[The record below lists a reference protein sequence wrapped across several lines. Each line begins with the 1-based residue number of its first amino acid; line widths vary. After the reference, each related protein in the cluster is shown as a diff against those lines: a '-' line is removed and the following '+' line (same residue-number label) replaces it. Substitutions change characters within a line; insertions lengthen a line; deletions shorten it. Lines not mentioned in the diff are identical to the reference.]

1 MSTKSRRTPIQRPR
15 DVEEATE
22 VTSLVGRSKS
32 KARGAWQ
39 ITCAF
44 LRLNY
49 CNLLL
54 PIVPV
59 ALIAGILHINPV
71 AVFILNFLAIVP
83 LASLLSDATEELAE
97 HVGHTLG
104 GLLNATFGNAT
115 ELIISIFALKRGE
128 IRIVQASML
137 GSILSN
143 MLLVLG
149 MCFFFGGIGR
159 HEQMFN
165 NTAAS
170 TMASLM
176 AVASASLII
185 PAALYQ
191 TLVPTKEPKFDSILQ
206 LSRATSI
213 VILILYMMYIY
224 FQFFSHHDLFTDDG
238 KSHES
243 ATQGSSTNGSST
255 NGSSTNGSCAN
266 GSSTN
271 GTFTNGSST
280 NGRPAA
286 NSTPSEPEHAPVLT
300 RNQAAAV
307 LLITTVIVSFCADF
321 LVGTIDNIVDAA
333 GLSKTFIGLILI
345 PIVGN
350 AAEHVTSVVV
360 AIDDKMNL
368 AVNIALGSGLQ
379 IALLVTPFLVILG
392 WIIGQPM
399 SLYFQTFETVVF
411 FVSVLVANYLILD
424 GRSNYLEGA
433 MLIGIYII
441 IAVSFYVYP
450 DSAVD
455 NGFGPH

>member
-1 MSTKSRRTPIQRPR
+1 MSISRRQQLQDEESPILNGNQH
-15 DVEEATE
+15 VGEH
-22 VTSLVGRSKS
+22 TSLLTKGRRQAGS
-32 KARGAWQ
+32 AWN
-39 ITCAF
+39 TTYNF
-44 LRLNY
+44 LSLNY
-49 CNLLL
+49 CNVLL
-54 PIVPV
+54 PIVPI
-59 ALIAGILHINPV
+59 ALIVGKLNVNPIAIFV
-71 AVFILNFLAIVP
+71 LNFLAIIP

-115 ELIISIFALKRGE
+115 ELIISIFALIKGE

-143 MLLVLG
+143 LLLVLG
-149 MCFFFGGIGR
+149 MCFFFGGIR
-159 HEQMFN
+159 HKEQTFN

-191 TLVPTKEPKFDSILQ
+191 TLAFTKEPSFDSVLQ
-206 LSRATSI
+206 LSHYTAI
-213 VILILYMMYIY
+213 VILILYLMYIY
-224 FQFFSHHDLFTDDG
+224 FQFYSHHHFFT
-238 KSHES
+238 
-243 ATQGSSTNGSST
+243 
-255 NGSSTNGSCAN
+255 
-266 GSSTN
+266 
-271 GTFTNGSST
+271 
-280 NGRPAA
+280 
-286 NSTPSEPEHAPVLT
+286 EPGGDEHQHPEVLT

-307 LLITTVIVSFCADF
+307 LLLATVVVSFCADN
-321 LVGTIDNIVDAA
+321 LVDTIDNLVDAA

-350 AAEHVTSVVV
+350 AAEHVSSVVV
-360 AIDDKMNL
+360 AMENKMNL

-379 IALLVTPFLVILG
+379 IALLVTPLLVILG

-411 FVSVLVANYLILD
+411 FVSVLVANYLIQD
-424 GRSNYLEGA
+424 GKSNYLEGA
-433 MLIGIYII
+433 MLLGISQVKQLYRYFI

-450 DSAVD
+450 DSAVG
-455 NGFGPH
+455 NSLGPQ

>member
-1 MSTKSRRTPIQRPR
+1 MTRRPSTIH
-15 DVEEATE
+15 DVEAATE
-22 VTSLVGRSKS
+22 HTGLLRKS
-32 KARGAWQ
+32 KTKASSAWH
-39 ITCAF
+39 ITCSF

-49 CNLLL
+49 CNFLL

-71 AVFILNFLAIVP
+71 AVFVLNFLAIVP

-115 ELIISIFALKRGE
+115 ELIISIFALKKGE

-149 MCFFFGGIGR
+149 MCFFFGGLGR
-159 HEQMFN
+159 KEQEFN

-191 TLVPTKEPKFDSILQ
+191 TLVPTKEPKFDSILH
-206 LSRATSI
+206 LSRATAI
-213 VILILYMMYIY
+213 VILILYIMYIY
-224 FQFFSHHDLFTDDG
+224 FQFFSHHELFT
-238 KSHES
+238 EQP
-243 ATQGSSTNGSST
+243 ATEGGSSTNGSY
-255 NGSSTNGSCAN
+255 AN
-266 GSSTN
+266 GSSTHGSSPN
-271 GTFTNGSST
+271 GSLQNGSSNGSLQNGSST
-280 NGRPAA
+280 PGRVDC
-286 NSTPSEPEHAPVLT
+286 TPCEQEHKPVLT

-307 LLITTVIVSFCADF
+307 LLVTTVIVSFCADF

-360 AIDDKMNL
+360 AIENKMNL

-379 IALLVTPFLVILG
+379 IALLVTPLLVILG

-411 FVSVLVANYLILD
+411 FVSVLVANSLILD
-424 GRSNYLEGA
+424 GKSNYLEGA

-450 DSAVD
+450 DSAID
-455 NGFGPH
+455 NGFGPQ

>member
-1 MSTKSRRTPIQRPR
+1 MSRRRPQNPIN
-15 DVEEATE
+15 DEEASHNE
-22 VTSLVGRSKS
+22 RTSLLRKGRC
-32 KARGAWQ
+32 KASSAWHT
-39 ITCAF
+39 TCAF
-44 LRLNY
+44 LGLNY
-49 CNLLL
+49 CNVLL

-59 ALIAGILHINPV
+59 ALVVGILDINPI
-71 AVFILNFLAIVP
+71 AVFVLNFLAIVP
-83 LASLLSDATEELAE
+83 LASLLSDATEELAD

-115 ELIISIFALKRGE
+115 ELIISIFALRKGE

-149 MCFFFGGIGR
+149 MCFFFGGLGR
-159 HEQMFN
+159 FEQTFN

-191 TLVPTKEPKFDSILQ
+191 TIALTKEPNFDSILQ
-206 LSRATSI
+206 LSRATAI
-213 VILILYMMYIY
+213 VILILYIMYIY
-224 FQFFSHHDLFTDDG
+224 FQFFSHHKLFTEEG
-238 KSHES
+238 NERSTESTEGPQASQVSH
-243 ATQGSSTNGSST
+243 
-255 NGSSTNGSCAN
+255 
-266 GSSTN
+266 
-271 GTFTNGSST
+271 T
-280 NGRPAA
+280 NGRNATTAP
-286 NSTPSEPEHAPVLT
+286 NGTSSSSETQHNPVLT

-307 LLITTVIVSFCADF
+307 LLLTTVFVSFCADY

-360 AIDDKMNL
+360 AIEGKMNL

-379 IALLVTPFLVILG
+379 IALLVTPLLVILG

-424 GRSNYLEGA
+424 GKSNYLEGA
-433 MLIGIYII
+433 MLIGIYVI

-450 DSAVD
+450 DSAV
-455 NGFGPH
+455 NGFGSQ

>member
-1 MSTKSRRTPIQRPR
+1 MSRRTPYTSI
-15 DVEEATE
+15 DEEASRNGRADE
-22 VTSLVGRSKS
+22 RTSLIWKS
-32 KARGAWQ
+32 KRRARSAGRT
-39 ITCAF
+39 TCAF

-49 CNLLL
+49 CNVLL

-59 ALIAGILHINPV
+59 ALVFGFLDINPV
-71 AVFILNFLAIVP
+71 AVFVLNFLAIVP
-83 LASLLSDATEELAE
+83 LASVLSDATEELAE

-115 ELIISIFALKRGE
+115 ELIISIFALRKGE

-149 MCFFFGGIGR
+149 MCFFFGGLGR
-159 HEQMFN
+159 DEQTFN

-191 TLVPTKEPKFDSILQ
+191 TTKEPNFDSILQ
-206 LSRATSI
+206 LSRATAI
-213 VILILYMMYIY
+213 VILILYLMYIY
-224 FQFFSHHDLFTDDG
+224 FQFFSHHRLFTEDG
-238 KSHES
+238 GATILTGEAQ
-243 ATQGSSTNGSST
+243 ATQGQP
-255 NGSSTNGSCAN
+255 
-266 GSSTN
+266 
-271 GTFTNGSST
+271 T
-280 NGRPAA
+280 NGR
-286 NSTPSEPEHAPVLT
+286 STTTTATATPNEAPHDTVLT
-300 RNQAAAV
+300 RNQAALV
-307 LLITTVIVSFCADF
+307 LLSATVIVSVCADY
-321 LVGTIDNIVDAA
+321 LIKTIDNIVDAV

-360 AIDDKMNL
+360 AREDKMNL

-379 IALLVTPFLVILG
+379 IALLVTPLLVILG

-424 GRSNYLEGA
+424 GKSNYLEGA

-450 DSAVD
+450 DNAGN

>member
-1 MSTKSRRTPIQRPR
+1 MLGKWKREASMSRRGTQIRR
-15 DVEEATE
+15 NDEEASANGCPNE
-22 VTSLVGRSKS
+22 LSNLLGKGKD
-32 KARGAWQ
+32 KASSAWH
-39 ITCAF
+39 TARDF

-49 CNLLL
+49 CNVLL
-54 PIVPV
+54 PVVPV
-59 ALIAGILHINPV
+59 ALVFGILDINPI
-71 AVFILNFLAIVP
+71 AVFVLNFLAIVP

-115 ELIISIFALKRGE
+115 ELIISIFALRRGE

-149 MCFFFGGIGR
+149 MCFFFGGLGR
-159 HEQMFN
+159 FEQTFN

-176 AVASASLII
+176 AVASASLVI

-191 TLVPTKEPKFDSILQ
+191 TIALTKEPNFDSILQ
-206 LSRATSI
+206 LSRATAI
-213 VILILYMMYIY
+213 VILILYLMYIY
-224 FQFFSHHDLFTDDG
+224 FQFFTHSELFGATETTEDAQ
-238 KSHES
+238 
-243 ATQGSSTNGSST
+243 ATQGQP
-255 NGSSTNGSCAN
+255 
-266 GSSTN
+266 
-271 GTFTNGSST
+271 T
-280 NGRPAA
+280 NGRSTATT
-286 NSTPSEPEHAPVLT
+286 NNTTPSETQHDTVLT
-300 RNQAAAV
+300 RNQAAVV
-307 LLITTVIVSFCADF
+307 LLLTTVIVSFCADH
-321 LVGTIDNIVDAA
+321 LIGTIDSIVDAA

-360 AIDDKMNL
+360 AMEDKMNL

-379 IALLVTPFLVILG
+379 IALLVTPLLVILG

-424 GRSNYLEGA
+424 GKSNYLEGA
-433 MLIGIYII
+433 MLIGIYVI

-450 DSAVD
+450 DSAVS
-455 NGFGPH
+455 NGFSPH

>member
-1 MSTKSRRTPIQRPR
+1 MSRRTQILPLGDP
-15 DVEEATE
+15 EAVHIDE
-22 VTSLVGRSKS
+22 RSSLLGKS
-32 KARGAWQ
+32 KHKATSAWH

-49 CNLLL
+49 CNVLL
-54 PIVPV
+54 PVVPV
-59 ALIAGILHINPV
+59 ALVFGFLNINPV
-71 AVFILNFLAIVP
+71 AVFVLNFLAIVP
-83 LASLLSDATEELAE
+83 LASVLSDATEELAE

-115 ELIISIFALKRGE
+115 ELIISIFALRKGE

-143 MLLVLG
+143 ILLVLG
-149 MCFFFGGIGR
+149 MCFFFGGLGR
-159 HEQMFN
+159 SEQTFN

-176 AVASASLII
+176 TVASASLII

-191 TLVPTKEPKFDSILQ
+191 TIAPTKEPKFDSILQ
-206 LSRATSI
+206 LSRATAI
-213 VILILYMMYIY
+213 VILILYLMYIY
-224 FQFFSHHDLFTDDG
+224 FQFFSHHKFFTEDEAATQNTQG
-238 KSHES
+238 QPTNGETITTS
-243 ATQGSSTNGSST
+243 ATTTSRETLHDT
-255 NGSSTNGSCAN
+255 
-266 GSSTN
+266 
-271 GTFTNGSST
+271 
-280 NGRPAA
+280 
-286 NSTPSEPEHAPVLT
+286 VLT
-300 RNQAAAV
+300 RNQAAVV
-307 LLITTVIVSFCADF
+307 LLLTTVTVSICADY
-321 LVGTIDNIVDAA
+321 LVKTIDNIVDAV

-360 AIDDKMNL
+360 AMEDKMNL

-379 IALLVTPFLVILG
+379 IALLVTPLLVILG

-411 FVSVLVANYLILD
+411 FVSVLVANFLILD
-424 GRSNYLEGA
+424 GKSNYLEGA
-433 MLIGIYII
+433 MLIGIYVI

-450 DSAVD
+450 DNAV
-455 NGFGPH
+455 NNEFGPH

>member
-1 MSTKSRRTPIQRPR
+1 MSRRTQSQPI
-15 DVEEATE
+15 DEEALRNGCANE
-22 VTSLVGRSKS
+22 RSSLLRKS
-32 KARGAWQ
+32 KCRASSAWST
-39 ITCAF
+39 TCAF

-49 CNLLL
+49 CNVLL

-59 ALIAGILHINPV
+59 ALLFGILDINPV
-71 AVFILNFLAIVP
+71 AVFVLNFLAIVP
-83 LASLLSDATEELAE
+83 LASVLSDATEELAE

-149 MCFFFGGIGR
+149 MCFFFGGLGR
-159 HEQMFN
+159 DEQTFN

-191 TLVPTKEPKFDSILQ
+191 TIAPTKEPNFDSILQ
-206 LSRATSI
+206 LSRATAI
-213 VILILYMMYIY
+213 VILILYIMYIY
-224 FQFFSHHDLFTDDG
+224 FQFFSHHKLFTEDG
-238 KSHES
+238 GAAVLTGGAQ
-243 ATQGSSTNGSST
+243 ATQGQP
-255 NGSSTNGSCAN
+255 
-266 GSSTN
+266 
-271 GTFTNGSST
+271 T
-280 NGRPAA
+280 NGRSTTTTATT
-286 NSTPSEPEHAPVLT
+286 TPSGAPHDTVLT
-300 RNQAAAV
+300 RNQAALV
-307 LLITTVIVSFCADF
+307 LLLATVVVSVCADY
-321 LVGTIDNIVDAA
+321 LVNTIDNIVDAV

-360 AIDDKMNL
+360 AMEDKMNL

-379 IALLVTPFLVILG
+379 IALLVTPLLVILG

-424 GRSNYLEGA
+424 GKSNYLEGA
-433 MLIGIYII
+433 MLIGIYVI

-450 DSAVD
+450 DNAVN

>member
-1 MSTKSRRTPIQRPR
+1 MSRRRSQNPINDEEALPNGQDHERTSLLGKSRCKASSAWRT
-15 DVEEATE
+15 
-22 VTSLVGRSKS
+22 
-32 KARGAWQ
+32 
-39 ITCAF
+39 TCAF

-49 CNLLL
+49 CNVLL

-59 ALIAGILHINPV
+59 ALVVGILDINPI
-71 AVFILNFLAIVP
+71 AVFVLNFLAIVP
-83 LASLLSDATEELAE
+83 LASLLSDATEELAD

-115 ELIISIFALKRGE
+115 ELIISIFALRKGE

-149 MCFFFGGIGR
+149 MCFFFGGLGR
-159 HEQMFN
+159 FEQTFN

-191 TLVPTKEPKFDSILQ
+191 TIAPTKEPNFDSILQ
-206 LSRATSI
+206 LSRATAI
-213 VILILYMMYIY
+213 VILILYIMYIY
-224 FQFFSHHDLFTDDG
+224 FQFFSHHKLFTEEG
-238 KSHES
+238 NETSTESTEGPQASQVSH
-243 ATQGSSTNGSST
+243 
-255 NGSSTNGSCAN
+255 
-266 GSSTN
+266 
-271 GTFTNGSST
+271 T
-280 NGRPAA
+280 NGRSATTAP
-286 NSTPSEPEHAPVLT
+286 NGTSSSNETQDDPVLT

-307 LLITTVIVSFCADF
+307 LLLATVVVSFCADF
-321 LVGTIDNIVDAA
+321 LVGTIDSIVDAA

-360 AIDDKMNL
+360 AIEGKMNL

-379 IALLVTPFLVILG
+379 IALLVTPLLVILG
-392 WIIGQPM
+392 WVIGQPM

-424 GRSNYLEGA
+424 GKSNYLEGA
-433 MLIGIYII
+433 MLIGIYVI

-450 DSAVD
+450 DNAV
-455 NGFGPH
+455 NGFGPQ